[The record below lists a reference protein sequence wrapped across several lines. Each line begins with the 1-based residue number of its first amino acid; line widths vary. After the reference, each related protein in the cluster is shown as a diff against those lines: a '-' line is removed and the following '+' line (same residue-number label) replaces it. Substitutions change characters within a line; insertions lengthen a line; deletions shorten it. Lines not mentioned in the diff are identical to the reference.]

1 MALVKGTAY
10 WAKVFTPDTQ
20 YDPKWCID
28 IEVSEEDSEVLK
40 SHGMEPRTGKGC
52 ESGFRFQFK
61 RKTLK
66 RDGSEATPP
75 IIVDKDNKRMSS
87 MIGNGSEVLI
97 QYRPYEWEFKKKT
110 GKGCDLQG
118 VKVLTHVTY
127 GSKDGAEFG
136 SIEEE
141 LSENDPFA

>member
-20 YDPKWCID
+20 YDPKWCIN
-28 IEVSEEDSEVLK
+28 IEVNEEDAEVLK
-40 SHGMEPRTGKGC
+40 GLGMEPRTGVGC
-52 ESGFRFQFK
+52 ESGRRFEFK
-61 RKTLK
+61 RKTTK
-66 RDGSEATPP
+66 RDGSEVPPP
-75 IIVDKDNKRMSS
+75 IIVDKDNKRLTAL
-87 MIGNGSEVLI
+87 IGIGSEILI

-118 VKVLTHVTY
+118 VKVLKHIVY
-127 GSKDGAEFG
+127 GAQDGAEFG

-141 LSENDPFA
+141 LSETDPFA